1 MELKN
6 PVAMRLKDKVAI
18 ITGATKGIGKACAFE
33 FAKEGAKVVANGRT
47 ADLGEAVAAEIRA
60 AGGEAIFVA
69 GDVANKSDVD
79 RLVAETVAK
88 FGTID
93 IVVNNAGVNHSANFF
108 DITEED
114 FDWVMS
120 VDLKGTFLLSQAAAR
135 VMVDQGKPGAIV
147 NISSVMTTL
156 ALADQVP
163 YCAAK
168 GGVNQMTRAM
178 GLALIDKGIRVNAV
192 APGATM
198 TELMQRVVSNDAK
211 EKVLLERIPIGYIA
225 SCEEIARSVVF
236 MASDDASYFVGQCI
250 YPDGGR
256 SIQGFPRKMEK

>member
-1 MELKN
+1 MELKD
-6 PVAMRLKDKVAI
+6 PLAMRLKDKVAI

-33 FAKEGAKVVANGRT
+33 FAKEGAKVVACGRT
-47 ADLGEAVAAEIRA
+47 ADLGKAVVDEICA
-60 AGGEAIFVA
+60 AGAEAIFVIA
-69 GDVANKSDVD
+69 DVSSKADVD
-79 RLVAETVAK
+79 RLVDETVK
-88 FGTID
+88 RFGTID
-93 IVVNNAGVNHSANFF
+93 VVVNNAGVNHSANFF
-108 DITEED
+108 DISEED

-120 VDLKGTFLLSQAAAR
+120 VDLKGTFLLTQAAAR
-135 VMVDQGKPGAIV
+135 VMVAQGKGGSIV

-156 ALADQVP
+156 ALGDQVA

-168 GGVNQMTRAM
+168 GGVNQMTKAM

-192 APGATM
+192 GPGATM
-198 TELMQRVVSNDAK
+198 TELMQRVVSSPDK
-211 EKVLLERIPIGYIA
+211 ERVLLERIPAGYIA

-256 SIQGFPRKMEK
+256 SIQGFPRQMEK